1 MQFLAIGREMPC
13 ETGKAKVKPLIHT
26 TAGAILIIVSL
37 IDVFASIASEN
48 RTCVA
53 EVSS

>member
-1 MQFLAIGREMPC
+1 MQFLAFGREISREAT
-13 ETGKAKVKPLIHT
+13 ETRELTVKSLIHT
-26 TAGAILIIVSL
+26 TAGTILIIAF
-37 IDVFASIASEN
+37 FACDASEN